1 MKKTTTSW
9 QLVGHY
15 RRRPA
20 VNRRNFIKTTAV
32 SSLAAGLD
40 YGVPILNAQPA
51 KYRTA
56 LIGTGWW
63 GINILREAMA
73 AGQSKVVAL
82 CDVDENQLNRAVAEV
97 QKLSGDQPKLYR
109 DYRELLQK
117 EKPEIVIVGTPDHWH
132 SLIMIAAVSAGA
144 HVYVEKPIGHT
155 VKEGRAM
162 VNAARSTGK
171 VVQVGTHRRIS
182 PHNLSGREFI
192 QSGKLGR
199 IGMVRA
205 FVHYGGGP
213 EQPEKN
219 TEPPKGLDWEM
230 WCGPAPLRPFNK
242 KIHPKGFRNFLD
254 YANGTL
260 GDWGIH
266 WIDQILWITGEK
278 YPRKIF
284 STGGRPIKG
293 PAVST
298 KEAQTTDAP
307 DHQVAVFEFE
317 QFTVSWEHRQF
328 AANNAEK
335 SDPRQPVGCYFY
347 GTNGTFHMGWL
358 DGWTF
363 YPTDP
368 KGQIIHQDAQLH
380 QPDEQNIR
388 ELWADFLD
396 AIRNRRKPVSDIEQ
410 IHYSTNV
417 SLLGMLS
424 YKLGRSIEWDG
435 AKETVIGDAE
445 ANKHLSRK
453 YRGSWE
459 YPKA

>member
-1 MKKTTTSW
+1 M
-9 QLVGHY
+9 
-15 RRRPA
+15 
-20 VNRRNFIKTTAV
+20 NRRNFIKTTAV

-40 YGVPILNAQPA
+40 YGVPILNAQPT

-63 GINILREAMA
+63 GMNILREAMA
-73 AGQSKVVAL
+73 AGQSKVVAM
-82 CDVDENQLNRAVAEV
+82 CDVDENQLNPAVAEV

-132 SLIMIAAVSAGA
+132 SLMMIAAVSAGA

-192 QSGKLGR
+192 QSGKLGK

-266 WIDQILWITGEK
+266 WIDQILWITGER

-368 KGQIIHQDAQLH
+368 KGRIIHQDAQLH
-380 QPDEQNIR
+380 KPDDQNIK

-435 AKETVIGDAE
+435 ARETVIGDAE
-445 ANKHLSRK
+445 ANRHLSRK
-453 YRGSWE
+453 YRGAWE

>member
-1 MKKTTTSW
+1 M
-9 QLVGHY
+9 
-15 RRRPA
+15 
-20 VNRRNFIKTTAV
+20 NRRNFIKTTAV